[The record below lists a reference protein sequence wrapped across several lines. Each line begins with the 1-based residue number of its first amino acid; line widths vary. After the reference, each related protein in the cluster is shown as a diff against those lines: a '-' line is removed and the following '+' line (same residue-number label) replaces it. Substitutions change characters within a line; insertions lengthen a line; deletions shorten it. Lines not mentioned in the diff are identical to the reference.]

1 VVANSTET
9 ISDSEY
15 LDVFISSRRADG
27 ARIAR
32 WLKRK
37 IEKFHLRKGLA
48 DISLNGAPLT
58 FGGYFRALRSWS
70 IWPVY
75 GGLICANLVA
85 AHYGWLDVLAAVPAP
100 AKP

>member
-1 VVANSTET
+1 MANSTET
-9 ISDSEY
+9 VSDSEY
-15 LDVFISSRRADG
+15 LDVFISYKRADG

-32 WLKRK
+32 WIKRK
-37 IEKFHLRKGLA
+37 IEKFHLPKILA

-58 FGGYFRALRSWS
+58 FRGHFRALRSWS

-75 GGLICANLVA
+75 GGLICANPVA
-85 AHYGWLDVLAAVPAP
+85 NNYGWLDVLAAAPAP